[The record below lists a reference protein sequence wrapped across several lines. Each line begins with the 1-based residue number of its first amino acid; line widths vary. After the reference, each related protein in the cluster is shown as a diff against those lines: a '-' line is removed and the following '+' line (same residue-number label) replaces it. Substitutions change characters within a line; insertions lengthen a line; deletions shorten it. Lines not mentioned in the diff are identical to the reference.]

1 MISLSDRLTPWEVI
15 EKRLSAAADGDFC
28 IAIYNP
34 SSKGRPDYLKRACEI
49 LLRKVCPERMCGYV
63 RNIGREGTEYKICTL
78 EQLKDEQV
86 DMFTTVFIGNSQSHV
101 VKGKLVT
108 GRNYHI
114 NTHVQKEN

>member
-1 MISLSDRLTPWEVI
+1 MVRICYC
-15 EKRLSAAADGDFC
+15 G
-28 IAIYNP
+28 
-34 SSKGRPDYLKRACEI
+34 
-49 LLRKVCPERMCGYV
+49 ERMCGYV

-114 NTHVQKEN
+114 NTQMQKEN